1 MSNPNIETGP
11 PTNQGSMNLVT
22 AVALI
27 VIGGFLIL
35 GPLLANAYN
44 GNRDKDRV
52 AEFYTRNGTGA
63 VLPYAMA
70 PSGYTNYDWGCFVAG
85 AIMVWIGVTRNKSG
99 NSPGLQF
106 KWEKRQ

>member
-1 MSNPNIETGP
+1 ME
-11 PTNQGSMNLVT
+11 PTTPTTQEPLHLVT

-27 VIGGFLIL
+27 VIGGLLIL

-44 GNRDKDRV
+44 GSRDKDRV
-52 AEFYTRNGTGA
+52 AEFYTRNGSGS
-63 VLPYAMA
+63 VLPYAMM
-70 PSGYTNYDWGCFVAG
+70 PSGYSNYDWACFVAG

-99 NSPGLQF
+99 NSPGMQF